1 MVAVRCNKFVSCCSR
16 NVALL
21 WLCVMM
27 GPVWLLGGDRGYA
40 SHPNV
45 VIFLVDDLGSADV
58 GFAGGTEISTPN
70 IDRLAN
76 QGAILDQF
84 YVMHVCSPTRGALMT
99 GRYPIRYGLQTGV
112 IRPDWAYGLSLE
124 ERLLSNIF
132 RDSGYATAIL
142 GKWHLGM
149 FTPDYLPTRRGFDF
163 QYGNYCGAIDC
174 FTKMRQGGYDWHRN
188 DKVAKEEGY
197 STEQL
202 AKEAVVWV
210 SSLEKDK
217 PFLMYVPFNAVHAPL
232 QAPERYRSQVKNIKG
247 SRGQYAAMLSAVDEA
262 IGKVTG
268 AIDQLRGSD
277 STIYFFSTDNGG
289 PAPGKTTS
297 NGALRAGKGTLYEG
311 GVRSCAFV
319 SWKGH
324 ISAGSHIREP
334 LHVVDILPTLAKMAR
349 IEFTKGLPLDGLDF
363 SPLLGSEVSD
373 TVRSCFKEQR
383 PILIN
388 AEAHRGA
395 LRLGSWKLLV
405 TRPDVPSSASADE
418 GASRENANQNDSVG
432 EIKVDKTDTAAEQVS
447 FVVELYNLSNDP
459 GETKDLASTELIKRE
474 ELLGHYRR
482 FESQAKPALAT
493 SKKTILKTP
502 KVWGEWQEQ

>member
-1 MVAVRCNKFVSCCSR
+1 MWAVRINKFVRDYCR
-16 NVALL
+16 TAVLL
-21 WLCVMM
+21 SAFVIIA
-27 GPVWLLGGDRGYA
+27 PASIFSSEQARA

-45 VIFLVDDLGSADV
+45 VIFLVDDLGSGDV
-58 GFAGGTEISTPN
+58 GFSGGTEIPTPN

-84 YVMHVCSPTRGALMT
+84 YVMHVCSPTRAALMT

-112 IRPDWAYGLSLE
+112 IRPDWAYGLALE
-124 ERLLSNIF
+124 ERLLSNVF
-132 RDSGYATAIL
+132 QDSGYNTAVL

-188 DKVAKEEGY
+188 DKVAREEGY

-202 AKEAVVWV
+202 ATEAVAWV
-210 SSLEKDK
+210 NSLETGK

-232 QAPERYRSQVKNIKG
+232 QAPERYRAQFKNLSG
-247 SRGQYAAMLSAVDEA
+247 NRRQYAAMLSAVDEA

-268 AIDQLRGSD
+268 AIDQLRGGD
-277 STIYFFSTDNGG
+277 STIYIFSTDNGG
-289 PAPGKTTS
+289 PAPGETTS

-311 GVRSCAFV
+311 GVRSCAFI
-319 SWKGH
+319 SWKGQ
-324 ISAGSHIREP
+324 IAPGTHIREP
-334 LHVVDILPTLAKMAR
+334 LHVVDIFPTITKMAG
-349 IEFTKGLPLDGLDF
+349 IEVKQRLPLDGLNF
-363 SPLLGSEVSD
+363 SPLLDSGVNEKERKRFSE
-373 TVRSCFKEQR
+373 ER
-383 PILIN
+383 PILLN

-405 TRPDVPSSASADE
+405 QRLGVSDLDSAEDGTDKEQRKQNGSSRA
-418 GASRENANQNDSVG
+418 GNRERNESF
-432 EIKVDKTDTAAEQVS
+432 AERDGLR
-447 FVVELYNLSNDP
+447 VELYNLSDDP
-459 GETKDLASTELIKRE
+459 GETRDLALVEMMKRE
-474 ELLGHYRR
+474 ELLGLYRK

-502 KVWGEWQEQ
+502 KVWGEWLER

>member
-1 MVAVRCNKFVSCCSR
+1 MIGTASLF
-16 NVALL
+16 
-21 WLCVMM
+21 
-27 GPVWLLGGDRGYA
+27 GGDREHA

-58 GFAGGTEISTPN
+58 GFAGGTEIPTPN
-70 IDRLAN
+70 IDRIAN
-76 QGAILDQF
+76 QGVILDQF
-84 YVMHVCSPTRGALMT
+84 YVMHVCSPTRAALMT

-124 ERLLSNIF
+124 ERLLSNSF
-132 RDSGYATAIL
+132 QESGYATAIL

-188 DKVAKEEGY
+188 DKVAREEGY

-202 AKEAVVWV
+202 AEEAVAWV
-210 SSLEKDK
+210 NSLEKGK

-232 QAPERYRSQVKNIKG
+232 QAPERYRTQFANIKG

-277 STIYFFSTDNGG
+277 STIYIFSTDNGG

-297 NGALRAGKGTLYEG
+297 NGSLRAGKGTLYEG
-311 GVRSCAFV
+311 GVRSCAFM

-324 ISAGSHIREP
+324 IAAGTHIREP
-334 LHVVDILPTLAKMAR
+334 LHVVDIFPTLSR
-349 IEFTKGLPLDGLDF
+349 IAGINLKKGLPLDGLDF
-363 SPLLGSEVSD
+363 SPLLDGTVSE
-373 TVRSCFKEQR
+373 TEGIRFNEER

-395 LRLGSWKLLV
+395 LRLGSWKLV
-405 TRPDVPSSASADE
+405 VSRPGVSDSDSAD
-418 GASRENANQNDSVG
+418 DSAGTVQG
-432 EIKVDKTDTAAEQVS
+432 KQSNSGSDFIAEKNETAAGRDGVI
-447 FVVELYNLSNDP
+447 VELYNLSNDP
-459 GETKDLASTELIKRE
+459 AEMKDLASTEIMKRE

>member
-1 MVAVRCNKFVSCCSR
+1 VVAIRCSKFSRCCAQIAASLLL
-16 NVALL
+16 VVMIGPALL
-21 WLCVMM
+21 F
-27 GPVWLLGGDRGYA
+27 GGDSEHNSR
-40 SHPNV
+40 PNV

-58 GFAGGTEISTPN
+58 GFAGGTEIPTPS

-84 YVMHVCSPTRGALMT
+84 YVMHVCSPTRAALMT

-124 ERLLSNIF
+124 ERLLSNVF
-132 RDSGYATAIL
+132 RDSGYATAIF

-149 FTPDYLPTRRGFDF
+149 FTRDYLPTRRGFDF

-188 DKVAKEEGY
+188 DKVAREEGY

-202 AKEAVVWV
+202 AEEAVAWV
-210 SSLEKDK
+210 NGLEKGK

-232 QAPERYRSQVKNIKG
+232 QAPERYRTQFANLKG

-262 IGKVTG
+262 IGKVTD

-277 STIYFFSTDNGG
+277 STIYIFSTDNGG

-297 NGALRAGKGTLYEG
+297 NGSLRSGKGTLYEG
-311 GVRSCAFV
+311 GVRSCAFI

-324 ISAGSHIREP
+324 IVAGSHIREP
-334 LHVVDILPTLAKMAR
+334 LHVVDILPTLAEMAG
-349 IEFTKGLPLDGLDF
+349 IELKSVLPLDGLDF
-363 SPLLGSEVSD
+363 SPLLENSVSETERRRFS
-373 TVRSCFKEQR
+373 EER
-383 PILIN
+383 PVLIN

-405 TRPDVPSSASADE
+405 KRPGVSDSDSADE
-418 GASRENANQNDSVG
+418 SAGREQVKQSDSAG
-432 EIKVDKTDTAAEQVS
+432 EIVPDKNDRATERDGL
-447 FVVELYNLSNDP
+447 VVELYDLSNDP
-459 GETKDLASTELIKRE
+459 GENKDLASIEMTKCE
-474 ELLGHYRR
+474 ELLGHYRKL
-482 FESQAKPALAT
+482 ESQAKPALAT

-502 KVWGEWQEQ
+502 KVWGEWPER